1 MELIRVGANGT
12 GANWMHRLAVHYR
25 RVRERRPE
33 GRLMVAFD
41 IDGTILDMRH
51 AVLQLLRSFDFEH
64 GTSHFESVAVED
76 IGFHESKVEQML
88 QSLRVHTVDP
98 SYLSGWFKANL
109 WTSDTVLAS
118 HRPFAGVMEVIRWF
132 QIQPD
137 TVVGLNTG
145 RPEEMRG
152 QTLEVLN
159 RLGAEYKV
167 QFRSDLVHM
176 NAAGWGREVERSK
189 VEGIRRF
196 QQAGHI
202 VFAFVDNEPENL
214 ARVAESGIADDIVL
228 LHADTLFE
236 SRRRRLPES
245 SASGNRYDLTAL
257 ATEDGLPRHVQFVWH
272 GINDEVNLRQFLAS
286 NVAWGECDVRLD
298 GHSQELVLR
307 HDPIDS
313 PAPGPDGGVVEEL
326 RLAQVLEACR
336 RSGKSLKLDIKEGGA
351 TLDRLVE
358 FLCQRVFDERLW
370 FNANIDAIGKA
381 GFERLAR
388 IFPDAIVQCPIDFL
402 SPLAGEM
409 PRHAMEV
416 IDELAG
422 WGLSRFSLRWSTPD
436 KRVVLDLLD
445 SRGYEF
451 NIYAVPDLES
461 FLRAALLLPTSITA
475 DFNFPQWHYYGRGS
489 GENST
494 HHRYSLQVIA

>member
-1 MELIRVGANGT
+1 
-12 GANWMHRLAVHYR
+12 MHRLAVHYR
-25 RVRERRPE
+25 RARERRPE

-64 GTSHFESVAVED
+64 GTSHFEHGTSHFEHVVVED

-88 QSLRVHTVDP
+88 QSLRIHTVDP

-167 QFRSDLVHM
+167 QFPSELVHM
-176 NAAGWGREVERSK
+176 NAAGWGKEVEKSK

-196 QQAGHI
+196 QQAGYF

-214 ARVAESGIADDIVL
+214 ARVAEAENADDIML

-236 SRRRRLPES
+236 SRRRRLPEG
-245 SASGNRYDLTAL
+245 SASGSRYDLADL
-257 ATEDGLPRHVQFVWH
+257 ATEDGLPRHMQFVWH

-307 HDPIDS
+307 HDPIGP
-313 PAPGPDGGVVEEL
+313 PAAGHDVVDGEEL

-336 RSGKSLKLDIKEGGA
+336 HSGKSLKLDVKEGGA
-351 TLDRLVE
+351 TLDRLVA

-370 FNANIDAIGKA
+370 FNANVDAIGRA

-388 IFPDAIVQCPIDFL
+388 IFPDAVLQCPIDFL
-402 SPLAGEM
+402 SPLAREM
-409 PRHAMEV
+409 PGQAMEV

-422 WGLSRFSLRWSTPD
+422 WGLSRFSLKWSTPD
-436 KRVVLDLLD
+436 KLLVLDLLD
-445 SRGYEF
+445 SRGYEL

-461 FLRAALLLPTSITA
+461 FLRAALLMPTSITA

-489 GENST
+489 GENSA
-494 HHRYSLQVIA
+494 HHRYSLQVLA